1 MIEAQ
6 VSILTIEKYYILIK
20 TILVDDERR
29 LLDSLKM
36 MLEKHC
42 PELDIIAC
50 CQHSEEAIIQIKKMK
65 PQLVFM
71 DISMPG
77 KNGFEVLNELKGLDF
92 KIIFVTAHN
101 EFSIRAFKYSAVD
114 YLLKPVDEEE
124 LILAVNKVEKSIGEE
139 PKHMDLS
146 ALLHNITPGIS
157 NQNNKICLGTLTGF
171 QVVLVSDIVYCK
183 AEGNYTN
190 FYLTDKKNIL
200 VSRPIIDFDNML
212 SENDFLRIHKSY
224 MVNLHHIKEY
234 RRGDGGTVI
243 MYSGEEID
251 VSRRKKDLFL
261 EKAKSIFKI

>member
-1 MIEAQ
+1 MIKA
-6 VSILTIEKYYILIK
+6 
-20 TILVDDERR
+20 ILVDDERR

-42 PELDIIAC
+42 PNVDIMAC
-50 CQHSEEAIIQIKKMK
+50 CQHPEDAITLIKKLR
-65 PQLVFM
+65 PQLVLM

-77 KNGFEVLNELKGLDF
+77 KNGFEVLNELTGIDF

-124 LILAVNKVEKSIGEE
+124 LISAVNKAEKAIREE
-139 PKHMDLS
+139 SYQIDLG
-146 ALLHNITPGIS
+146 ALLHNLNPGIS

-171 QVVLVSDIVYCK
+171 QVVPVSDIIYCE

-190 FYLTDKKNIL
+190 FHLLGKKKIC
-200 VSRPIIDFDNML
+200 VSRPIIDFELML
-212 SENDFLRIHKSY
+212 SENDFFRIHKSF

-234 RRGDGGTVI
+234 KRGDGGAVI
-243 MYSGEEID
+243 MDSGEEID